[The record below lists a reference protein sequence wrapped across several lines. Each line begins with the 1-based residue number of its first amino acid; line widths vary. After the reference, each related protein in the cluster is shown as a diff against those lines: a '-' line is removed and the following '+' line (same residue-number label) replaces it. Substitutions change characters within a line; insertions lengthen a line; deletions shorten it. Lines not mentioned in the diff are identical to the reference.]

1 MSNRKIKKKDKSCCS
16 CTYLCNTLFFCSA
29 QIKAKFKD
37 DLLIGTEHS
46 EKILPE
52 CYTPQNNVE
61 ELSQNDKVE
70 IILNDPKFGMF
81 SLFKY
86 LLKHGYKNEILKKR
100 NSFYCSHTFSL
111 LAALPILIFFIQ
123 WTIYIALMNY
133 QVNTYDAGFC
143 PNQAGWEQKLIM
155 FSISLLYFTK
165 SFFLWDTLTDR
176 TRFNYVVPSVDIWV
190 MIDTFQEYGF
200 NLAVYLANIW
210 IVFRNESTIEM
221 IFNSLA
227 MEFLMQID
235 NEFEELY
242 FKFLP
247 EAAEDIYDNLFIS
260 FEENQKK
267 VTEQKKTCHFNCTR
281 CCCFLP
287 FKLLVFLLLIFPL
300 FCLMFAFY
308 GSICK

>member
-1 MSNRKIKKKDKSCCS
+1 MSNHKVKKKKKSCCS
-16 CTYLCNTLFFCSA
+16 ILGNTLWFCSA
-29 QIKAKFKD
+29 QVKAKFKD
-37 DLLIGTEHS
+37 DLLAGTEHS
-46 EKILPE
+46 EKIVPE
-52 CYTPQNNVE
+52 CYTPHNNME
-61 ELSQNDKVE
+61 ELSQSDKVE
-70 IILNDPKFGMF
+70 MILNDPKFGMF

-86 LLKHGYKNEILKKR
+86 LLNRGYKNEILKKR

-111 LAALPILIFFIQ
+111 LAGLPILIFFIQ
-123 WTIYIALMNY
+123 WSIYIALINY
-133 QVNTYDAGFC
+133 QVHNYDAGFC

-176 TRFNYVVPSVDIWV
+176 TRFNYMLPSIDIWV

-210 IVFRNESTIEM
+210 IVFSNESTIEM

-235 NEFEELY
+235 NEFEEQY

-247 EAAEDIYDNLFIS
+247 EVAEDIYDNLFIS
-260 FEENQKK
+260 FENNQTQVEEK
-267 VTEQKKTCHFNCTR
+267 KKTCQFRCAR
-281 CCCFLP
+281 CCCFVP
-287 FKLLVFLLLIFPL
+287 FKLLVFLLLIFPM
-300 FCLMFAFY
+300 FCLIFAFY
-308 GSICK
+308 GTLCK